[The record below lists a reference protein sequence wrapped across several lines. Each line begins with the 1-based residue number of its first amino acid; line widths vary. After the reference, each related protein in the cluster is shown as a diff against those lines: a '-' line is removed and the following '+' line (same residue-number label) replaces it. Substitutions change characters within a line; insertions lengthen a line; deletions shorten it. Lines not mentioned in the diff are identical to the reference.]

1 MHHKLIVYLEVFFNL
16 YNQFNLWQKNK
27 KMNASN
33 FNFSDNIILEDE
45 LVLLRPLQESDFD
58 NLLEISINEPETWKY
73 SLVGADGKENLINY
87 IQSAIKARDEKREFP
102 FIVFD
107 KKSQKYAGS
116 TRFYDIQLSY
126 KTLQLGYTWYGSA
139 FRGTGLN
146 KHCKFLLLQFAFET
160 LEMERV
166 EFRADN
172 NNERSIAAMKSIGC
186 KVEGVLRS
194 HMPTANGEIRRD
206 SIVLSI
212 LKNEWFEEVKETL
225 KHKL

>member
-1 MHHKLIVYLEVFFNL
+1 MDSEY
-16 YNQFNLWQKNK
+16 
-27 KMNASN
+27 N
-33 FNFSDNIILEDE
+33 FNFSNNIILEDD
-45 LVLLRPLQESDFD
+45 LVLLRPLQESDVE

-87 IQSAIKARDEKREFP
+87 IQSAVKAREAQKEFP

-116 TRFYDIQLSY
+116 TRFYDINLEY
-126 KTLQLGYTWYGSA
+126 KILQLGYTWYGSA

-160 LEMERV
+160 LGLERV

-172 NNERSIAAMKSIGC
+172 NNELSIAAMKSIGC
-186 KVEGVLRS
+186 KVEGVLHS
-194 HMPTANGEIRRD
+194 HMPTADNNVRRD

-212 LKNEWFEEVKETL
+212 LKNEWFEEARENL
-225 KHKL
+225 KRKL

>member
-1 MHHKLIVYLEVFFNL
+1 M
-16 YNQFNLWQKNK
+16 NQED
-27 KMNASN
+27 N
-33 FNFSDNIILEDE
+33 FNFSDTIILEDDF
-45 LVLLRPLQESDFD
+45 VQLRSLQESDVD

-87 IQSAIKARDEKREFP
+87 IQSAIKARESQKEFP

-116 TRFYDIQLSY
+116 TRFYDINLQY

-146 KHCKFLLLQFAFET
+146 KHCKFLLLQFAFEN
-160 LEMERV
+160 LGLERV

-194 HMPTANGEIRRD
+194 HMPTSDKNVRRD

-212 LKNEWFEEVKETL
+212 LKSEWFDDVKENL
-225 KHKL
+225 KKKL

>member
-1 MHHKLIVYLEVFFNL
+1 MT
-16 YNQFNLWQKNK
+16 
-27 KMNASN
+27 SD
-33 FNFSDNIILEDE
+33 FNFTDNIILEDYF
-45 LVLLRPLQESDFD
+45 VLLRPLQESDVE

-87 IQSAIKARDEKREFP
+87 IQSAVKARDAKKEFP

-116 TRFYDIQLSY
+116 TRFYDINLDF
-126 KTLQLGYTWYGSA
+126 KTLQLGYTWYGSE

-160 LEMERV
+160 LGLERV

-194 HMPTANGEIRRD
+194 HMPTAENGIRRD

-212 LKNEWFEEVKETL
+212 LRNEWFDGVKEKL
-225 KHKL
+225 KQKLQSL